1 MAAQMIERPVI
12 PTVLVVVN
20 KDSQLE
26 ILQDRDV
33 IVAYSD
39 ERVDTHSVI
48 LLPRVNQ
55 AIELNDRLDGK
66 IVVSETED
74 HGETALHAIRR
85 LRSLSTITTGLK
97 AKEAS

>member
-1 MAAQMIERPVI
+1 MIERPVI

-26 ILQDRDV
+26 ILQDRGV

-39 ERVDTHSVI
+39 ERVDIHSVT
-48 LLPRVNQ
+48 LLPQIGQ

-66 IVVSETED
+66 IVVSLSED

-85 LRSLSTITTGLK
+85 LRNLSTITTGIK
-97 AKEAS
+97 ADKEAS